1 MTPITYR
8 MNLDDLTLMAEA
20 ACLLDEY
27 KDTFAHGDARQRIVA
42 MVTRVHDAVERAAG
56 PAAAIIYPD
65 DEAGGCLDYTMVK
78 RFFAE
83 KLASDFAGHGRF
95 ESAFYHT
102 VRMVFEAGLKA
113 GEAHNAKVS
122 EGE

>member
-1 MTPITYR
+1 MNPAITYR
-8 MNLDDLTLMAEA
+8 VNLDDLTLFADA
-20 ACLLDEY
+20 ACMLDEF
-27 KDTFAHGDARQRIVA
+27 KDHFSQGDKRQYIVSLLK
-42 MVTRVHDAVERAAG
+42 RVHDAVERASG
-56 PAAAIIYPD
+56 PAASLIYPD

-113 GEAHNAKVS
+113 GEAHNA
-122 EGE
+122 

>member
-1 MTPITYR
+1 MTPITYC
-8 MNLDDLTLMAEA
+8 MSLDDLTLIADA
-20 ACLLDEY
+20 ACELDGC
-27 KDTFAHGDARQRIVA
+27 KDLVTDEASAQRIEA
-42 MVTRVHDAVERAAG
+42 MVTRMHDAVERAAG
-56 PAAAIIYPD
+56 VACGMIYHEED
-65 DEAGGCLDYTMVK
+65 GRGSLDYNVVK

-113 GEAHNAKVS
+113 GEAHNA
-122 EGE
+122 